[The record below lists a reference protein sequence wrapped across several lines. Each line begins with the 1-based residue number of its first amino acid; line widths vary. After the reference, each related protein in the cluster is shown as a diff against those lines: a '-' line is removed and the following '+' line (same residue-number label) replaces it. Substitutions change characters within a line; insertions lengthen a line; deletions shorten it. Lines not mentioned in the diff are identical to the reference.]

1 MVVISALSWNVNGL
15 VSKKRILNG
24 NKPKYEHLHYIL
36 EHFKFPKIVFLQ
48 ETHLYRA
55 EMLREWENTFKE
67 YKCYFNF
74 GEFNSRGTAIF
85 IHKSIP
91 FTCQGVIQDRK
102 GRCSIVKGIMYGER
116 VSLVSVYAPHGDG
129 RKARIR
135 KQLFESILEHDLTG
149 ILYIAGDFNSVVNK
163 DLDRF
168 NADKADINHELIDFV
183 NENRFL
189 DAFRVANGNQIDFS
203 YIVNNG
209 RTRSRIDTMFINR
222 IAKEKILE
230 MTYEH
235 GFGLSD
241 HKPFI
246 VKLNFE
252 KILVGHDFW
261 KNKPHIYKE
270 EHFSYEFSKMWE
282 KHLYNFREQIIE
294 KLENRTFRGDV
305 REVINL
311 LEDGF
316 DVSNEIFLKNIN
328 LDCKWWEGFKE
339 DVRIC
344 IKKTQRR
351 VDYNGDNK
359 MLDMLRSDYLR
370 TNDLEKRERFAN
382 RMDELLTKINRKA
395 NYKIA
400 VDHRL
405 YRERINAPFFRQ
417 VRQVHDLNFIRKLQD
432 ENDNILTKRED
443 IQNNLSNRYSDLYRR
458 RDSDE
463 TDLQFFLNNLPQVQ
477 QENTGA
483 FTLEECRKVIFKT
496 EDNKCPGL
504 DGIRIEFY
512 KNFFHIIG
520 PFYVQFINNCVE
532 GGVYPKSWTES
543 ALQLIPKTK
552 DEILSF
558 ETMRPLSMLNV
569 DYKIFAGVNC
579 ERLVEPT
586 PDIIN
591 SNQTG
596 GVPNKLIQN
605 HTLLIH
611 LLLLYFT
618 KIDDREGDHGRNG
631 FIISLDNRKAFD
643 LIIRSFLWKVLKAF
657 GYSERLVGILQKLYT
672 GCTAR
677 ILING
682 FLGEKIE
689 VNGGVRQ
696 GCPLSATLYTIFIE
710 PLARAILNAR
720 AIRGFTLPSRQEVK
734 MTQHSDDMCLL
745 MGSEHAA
752 ITAMSLVNR
761 YSPLSGAEINY
772 RKSFVIHATAQNF
785 RQGRLAGIPILPKNQ
800 TRKIL
805 GIYYGSDTNV
815 YIKKN
820 WETLSEKIEESLEP
834 WKSAELSL
842 VGKAMVANTIA
853 LSKAVY
859 LLQAIG
865 YNKMWATRIYKDI
878 STGFFFPKKVDIEIS
893 YLMMPKNTGGLS
905 VCDLEQ
911 KAMSL
916 HIKRFKQFLF
926 RPDDDNVIRDPSNSI
941 LSFFLDKFIMRRN
954 SGIRDVRIMP
964 IHPSTTM
971 NLNTLTNR
979 VEFCYFFY
987 SSLKEIERLQ
997 SRYRPPILTFDLNSK
1012 QAYTFINEHLALEN
1026 RRGTER
1032 HYFKDENVDRETEI
1046 KIWDKKI
1053 FCKKLDPKVQAHN
1066 YKLITKTHPLK
1077 TKVFY
1082 GQTEKNNPVFA
1093 DDNCSI
1099 CETHNLIR
1107 QETVEHTFKDCVV
1120 ASNIW
1125 HRINQ
1130 AMRNASV
1137 PEINI
1142 NHSDFFGNICM
1153 RKNVDYVQNF
1163 IISETLFIL
1172 WKNRNA
1178 EHHNQNGENWL
1189 EVYAKIRTKL
1199 DLISNIDRQ
1208 FLKKKI
1214 YNVYWKKL
1222 NRVIHHM

>member
-15 VSKKRILNG
+15 VSNKRLFNG
-24 NKPKYEHLHYIL
+24 NRPKYEHLHFIL
-36 EHFKFPKIVFLQ
+36 NRFKWPKIVFLQ

-55 EMLREWENTFKE
+55 EMLAQWQNFFKE
-67 YKCYFNF
+67 YKCFFNF
-74 GEFNSRGTAIF
+74 GKFNSCGTAIF

-91 FTCQGVIQDRK
+91 FTYQSVIQDRN
-102 GRCSIVKGIMYGER
+102 GRCTIVKGTMYGER

-129 RKARIR
+129 RKARVR
-135 KQLFESILEHDLTG
+135 KKLFESILNHDLTG
-149 ILYIAGDFNSVVNK
+149 ILYIAGDFNSVVSK
-163 DLDRF
+163 ELDRF
-168 NADKADINHELIDFV
+168 NGQKADINEELIDFV
-183 NENRFL
+183 EENRLL
-189 DAFRVANGNQIDFS
+189 DAFRIVNGNKIDFS
-203 YIVNNG
+203 YIVNGG
-209 RTRSRIDTMFINR
+209 RTRSRIDTLFINR
-222 IAKEKILE
+222 IAKNKILE
-230 MTYEH
+230 MTYEY
-235 GFGLSD
+235 GFDLSD

-246 VKLNFE
+246 VKINFD
-252 KILVGHDFW
+252 KVLVGHDFW
-261 KNKPHIYKE
+261 KSKPYIYKE
-270 EHFSYEFSKMWE
+270 EHFSYEFSKMWD

-294 KLENRTFRGDV
+294 KLENGTFRGDV
-305 REVINL
+305 REAINL
-311 LEDGF
+311 LQNGF
-316 DVSNEIFLKNIN
+316 DVTEGIFLENIK
-328 LDCKWWEGFKE
+328 LDCNWWEGFKA
-339 DVRIC
+339 DVKGC
-344 IKKTQRR
+344 IKRTQRR
-351 VDYNGDNK
+351 VEYNGDNK

-382 RMDELLTKINRKA
+382 RMDDLLTKINRKA

-405 YRERINAPFFRQ
+405 YKERVNAPFFRQ
-417 VRQVHDLNFIRKLQD
+417 IRQVQDANFIQKLQD

-443 IQNNLSNRYSDLYRR
+443 IQNNLSNKYRDLYRR
-458 RDSDE
+458 RNSDE

-477 QENTGA
+477 AENTDA
-483 FTLEECRKVIFKT
+483 VTLEECRKAIFEM

-520 PFYVQFINNCVE
+520 PFYVQFVNNCVE
-532 GGVYPKSWTES
+532 SGVYPESWSES
-543 ALQLIPKTK
+543 ALQLIPKTR

-558 ETMRPLSMLNV
+558 ETMRPLAMLNV
-569 DYKIFAGVNC
+569 DYKIFAKIYC
-579 ERLVEPT
+579 KRLVEPT

-611 LLLLYFT
+611 LLLLYYT
-618 KIDDREGDHGRNG
+618 KTDDREGDHGRNG
-631 FIISLDNRKAFD
+631 YLISLDNRKAFD
-643 LIIRSFLWKVLKAF
+643 LIIRSFLWKVLGAF
-657 GYSERLVGILQKLYT
+657 GYSQKLIGILQKLYT
-672 GCTAR
+672 GCTTK

-710 PLARAILNAR
+710 PLARAILDAR
-720 AIRGFTLPSRQEVK
+720 TIRGFTLPNRQEIR

-752 ITAMSLVNR
+752 VTAMSLVNR

-772 RKSFVIHATAQNF
+772 RKSFVIHATSQNI

-800 TRKIL
+800 SRKIL
-805 GIYYGSDTNV
+805 GIFYGSDVNA

-820 WETLSEKIEESLEP
+820 WNTLKDKIEESLEP
-834 WKSAELSL
+834 WNSAELSL
-842 VGKAMVANTIA
+842 VGKAMVVNTIA

-859 LLQAIG
+859 ILQALG
-865 YNKMWATRIYKDI
+865 NNRMWTARIYKEVI
-878 STGFFFPKKVDIEIS
+878 TPFIFKKVVAIEIS
-893 YLMMPKNTGGLS
+893 YLLMPKNTGGLS
-905 VCDLEQ
+905 VCDLEH

-926 RPDDDNVIRDPSNSI
+926 RPDDDNVIRDPRNSI
-941 LSFFLDKFIMRRN
+941 LSFFLDKFVMERD

-964 IHPSTTM
+964 INPRTTM
-971 NLNTLTNR
+971 NFTTLVNR
-979 VEFCYFFY
+979 VEFCHFFY
-987 SSLKEIERLQ
+987 NALKTIEKLEY
-997 SRYRPPILTFDLNSK
+997 RYRPPTSIFDLNSR
-1012 QAYTFINEHLALEN
+1012 QSYVYINEHLALKN
-1026 RRGTER
+1026 RQGTER
-1032 HYFKDENVDRETEI
+1032 HYFHEQDIDRETEI
-1046 KIWDKKI
+1046 KIWDKRI

-1066 YKLITKTHPLK
+1066 YKLITKILPLK
-1077 TKVFY
+1077 SKVFH
-1082 GQTEKNNPVFA
+1082 GQTHANNPVFA
-1093 DDNCSI
+1093 NDNCSI
-1099 CETHNLIR
+1099 CQTHNRIR
-1107 QETVEHTFKDCVV
+1107 QETVEHTFKDCIV
-1120 ASNIW
+1120 ASNVW
-1125 HRINQ
+1125 RRINL
-1130 AMRNASV
+1130 ALRNASV
-1137 PEINI
+1137 PEIDI

-1153 RKNVDYVQNF
+1153 RKNISYVQNF

-1178 EHHNQNGENWL
+1178 QEHTQSGQNWI

-1208 FLKKKI
+1208 YLSKKM
-1214 YNVYWKKL
+1214 YNMHWKKL
-1222 NRVIHHM
+1222 NKVINFM